1 MSQRSVDLEYEQPP
15 RAPGA
20 LEPARVPVVRTL
32 VAGALMGAANLV
44 PGVSGG
50 TMVLACGV
58 YKPFVASTAAATRL
72 KFTRPV
78 VLFIVLLWGAKLAA
92 MGALAG
98 PVTALVVNHRSLAYA
113 AFAGMTLA
121 GTPILWDLARRG
133 ASRKWL
139 LIALGVVGFA
149 VLALFGTPAQKPD
162 VDVGAT
168 YRPAINVP
176 LDLLAGAA
184 ALSAMVLPGISGG
197 TIKLILGRYEPTVWS
212 IGETWAWLVPWQTAT
227 PTGWWGPI
235 IVPYVV
241 GAIVGL
247 VVVSNLL
254 KVLLQR
260 FEQPMA
266 ALLLGV
272 LWGSA
277 VAIWPR
283 GATAPA
289 ELGGAIVALLIGFAA
304 VYALTFLKRGEAAH

>member
-1 MSQRSVDLEYEQPP
+1 MSQREIDLEYEQKPE
-15 RAPGA
+15 AVA
-20 LEPARVPVVRTL
+20 PARVPVVRTL

-58 YKPFVASTAAATRL
+58 YAPFVASTAAATRL

-121 GTPILWDLARRG
+121 GTPILWKLVRKG
-133 ASRKWL
+133 TSPKWL
-139 LIALGVVGFA
+139 LIALGVIGFV
-149 VLALFGTPAQKPD
+149 VLVVFGTPAEKPD
-162 VDVGAT
+162 VDVGAA
-168 YRPAINVP
+168 YRPAIDIP

-212 IGETWAWLVPWQTAT
+212 IGETWAALVPWQTVS
-227 PTGWWGPI
+227 PVGWWGPI

-247 VVVSNLL
+247 IVVSNLL
-254 KVLLQR
+254 KVLLEKY
-260 FEQPMA
+260 EQPMA

-283 GATAPA
+283 GATGPS
-289 ELGGAIVALLIGFAA
+289 ELGGTIVALVIGFGA
-304 VYALTFLKRGEAAH
+304 VYALTFLKRADDGH